1 MLPHLN
7 LDTSGAGWLQGR
19 PLAAAPIMAAVHVAV
34 PHAGPLQC
42 MLPHTDVTTRRDPE
56 ESVQE
61 KIQQTLACSIA
72 SRPLLATHA
81 EPTRA
86 TRRKAWWNGRPMN
99 TQSSTQTT
107 MSTVSVAPRL
117 RIVGGY
123 LHVIDE
129 VIVGTAEQPV
139 PPGLRPHLYRI

>member
-1 MLPHLN
+1 M
-7 LDTSGAGWLQGR
+7 AQ
-19 PLAAAPIMAAVHVAV
+19 PLAAAQMMAAAHVAV
-34 PHAGPLQC
+34 PPDL
-42 MLPHTDVTTRRDPE
+42 TTRRDPE